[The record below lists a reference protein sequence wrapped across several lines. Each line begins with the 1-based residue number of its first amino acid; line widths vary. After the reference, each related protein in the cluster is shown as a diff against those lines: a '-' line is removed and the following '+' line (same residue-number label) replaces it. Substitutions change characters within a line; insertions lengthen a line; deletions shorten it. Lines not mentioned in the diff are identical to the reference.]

1 MLRRQMRDQ
10 AVRVLT
16 ATMSTL
22 ARRLAGLARACHPEP
37 TVAVTAVAA
46 GLALAVGHRGGD
58 AALVTAT
65 IAASQ
70 LAVGWA
76 NDALDADRDQAVK
89 RTDKPIATGQ
99 VSRRTVTVAAAVAA
113 VATVLL
119 ATPFGPIPTAVA
131 TVGLISG
138 LAYNWPLKRTVL
150 SPLPYACS
158 FAALPAFVVL
168 ALPATP
174 PGWLVL
180 AGALLGSGAH
190 FANVLPDLAED
201 AVTGIRGAPHRLGEL
216 GAGRVA
222 GGLLLAATA
231 VLVFGR
237 TQPPTPIGLAGL
249 LLATV
254 ALPAGWYAGH
264 RARRRGRRPTALF
277 RAFLVVAL
285 VDVSLLVFGGS
296 F

>member
-1 MLRRQMRDQ
+1 MRDL
-10 AVRVLT
+10 AVTVLT
-16 ATMSTL
+16 ATMSTV
-22 ARRLAGLARACHPEP
+22 AQRVVALARASHPEP
-37 TVAVTAVAA
+37 TVAVTAVTAV
-46 GLALAVGHRGGD
+46 LAVAVGHRGGGVV
-58 AALVTAT
+58 LVTAT
-65 IAASQ
+65 VAASQ

-76 NDALDADRDQAVK
+76 NDALDAGRDAVVGRIDKPVAAGRVSRQAV
-89 RTDKPIATGQ
+89 A
-99 VSRRTVTVAAAVAA
+99 VAAGVAA

-119 ATPFGPIPTAVA
+119 AAPFGPVPAAVA
-131 TVGLISG
+131 TVGLVSG

-158 FAALPAFVVL
+158 FAALPSFVLL
-168 ALPATP
+168 ALPAVP
-174 PGWLVL
+174 PVWLVA
-180 AGALLGSGAH
+180 AGALLGTGAH

-201 AVTGIRGAPHRLGEL
+201 AATGIRGAPHRLGEL
-216 GAGRVA
+216 GAGRA
-222 GGLLLAATA
+222 AAGLLLAATG

-237 TQPPTPIGLAGL
+237 AQPPTPVGLAGL

>member
-1 MLRRQMRDQ
+1 
-10 AVRVLT
+10 
-16 ATMSTL
+16 
-22 ARRLAGLARACHPEP
+22 
-37 TVAVTAVAA
+37 
-46 GLALAVGHRGGD
+46 
-58 AALVTAT
+58 
-65 IAASQ
+65 
-70 LAVGWA
+70 
-76 NDALDADRDQAVK
+76 
-89 RTDKPIATGQ
+89 
-99 VSRRTVTVAAAVAA
+99 
-113 VATVLL
+113 
-119 ATPFGPIPTAVA
+119 
-131 TVGLISG
+131 
-138 LAYNWPLKRTVL
+138 
-150 SPLPYACS
+150 
-158 FAALPAFVVL
+158 
-168 ALPATP
+168 
-174 PGWLVL
+174 
-180 AGALLGSGAH
+180 LLGSGAH